1 VGLAICRSIAE
12 RHGGHLSADAPPGG
26 GLRMTLSL
34 PAAHSR
40 EAWR

>member
-12 RHGGHLSADAPPGG
+12 RHGGRLSADTPPGG

-34 PAAHSR
+34 PAAHPR
-40 EAWR
+40 EARP